1 MNVDAI
7 KVQLTDAK
15 YPLVLIGV
23 TEEVAKGHGDL
34 KLSGALK
41 KITENV
47 IALGDFKATR
57 GEYALLYSQGKIAAE
72 RVMLIGLGKKM
83 EVTAEKLRQ
92 ILGEASRKV
101 RDLGVD
107 ELGVSLTHIR
117 CGKLGEAEVSEVAT
131 EAFIMGS
138 FNDSYHKTKDL
149 DKYKVIKTLHLIL
162 GKAPNEAIK
171 GIEQGRVI
179 AEAVNLCKKL
189 AWGAPNHI
197 TPTRLAEEAKK
208 LGELG
213 VKTKIFD
220 REQAGKIGLHSFL
233 AVAKGTSEQPKFIVM
248 EYGDPN
254 NLTVGLVGK
263 AITFDSGGISLKPG
277 EGMHLM
283 KADMT
288 GGAVVIAAL
297 KAAAQL
303 KLPLHIVAIV
313 PATDNMP
320 DGSAYHPG
328 DVVDTYSGLT
338 VEVIS
343 TDAEGRMVLNDALSY
358 LAKNYKPVAMF
369 DFATLTGAMEVA
381 LGEHAMGY
389 FANDDSVAERIERA
403 SEDSGERVWRM
414 PLWDVYDEQLKSD
427 VADWK
432 HTGGRPGGAITAA
445 RFLSKF
451 VEDTPWAHFDIAGLD
466 ESSSD
471 KGYNPKGSRGPAVR
485 LIIDML
491 RYWSNR
497 T

>member
-1 MNVDAI
+1 
-7 KVQLTDAK
+7 
-15 YPLVLIGV
+15 
-23 TEEVAKGHGDL
+23 
-34 KLSGALK
+34 
-41 KITENV
+41 
-47 IALGDFKATR
+47 
-57 GEYALLYSQGKIAAE
+57 
-72 RVMLIGLGKKM
+72 
-83 EVTAEKLRQ
+83 
-92 ILGEASRKV
+92 
-101 RDLGVD
+101 
-107 ELGVSLTHIR
+107 
-117 CGKLGEAEVSEVAT
+117 
-131 EAFIMGS
+131 
-138 FNDSYHKTKDL
+138 
-149 DKYKVIKTLHLIL
+149 VIKTLHLIL